1 MSKLLILGL
10 MAQLPF
16 APGMDVEQ
24 YNQQVEMFPQRWQAA
39 AEFLSKPELNELELG
54 RYEILGNEV
63 FAIIQE
69 YDTRMDGDFEAHR
82 DYVDIQCVLEGSEYI
97 YVAPTQECSNPVE
110 EYKPESDII
119 FYRDAQSYRKILADK
134 DNYVVLFP
142 SDAHQ
147 PCMSIGSEATKIR
160 KVVIK
165 IRYN

>member
-1 MSKLLILGL
+1 M
-10 MAQLPF
+10 
-16 APGMDVEQ
+16 EQ
-24 YNQQVEMFPQRWQAA
+24 YNQQVELYPERWQAA

-82 DYVDIQCVLEGSEYI
+82 NYVDIQCVLEGSEYI
-97 YVAPTQECSNPVE
+97 YVASIQECSNPVE

-134 DNYVVLFP
+134 DNYLVLFP